1 MPKHNKKRRLKPIEK
16 MRLILEPCKYANRVI
31 ENIRL

>member
-1 MPKHNKKRRLKPIEK
+1 MPKHNKKSRLKPIVK
-16 MRLILEPCKYANRVI
+16 MRFILEPCKYANKVI

>member
-1 MPKHNKKRRLKPIEK
+1 MPKHNKKSRLKPIEK
-16 MRLILEPCKYANRVI
+16 IRLILELCKYANKVI